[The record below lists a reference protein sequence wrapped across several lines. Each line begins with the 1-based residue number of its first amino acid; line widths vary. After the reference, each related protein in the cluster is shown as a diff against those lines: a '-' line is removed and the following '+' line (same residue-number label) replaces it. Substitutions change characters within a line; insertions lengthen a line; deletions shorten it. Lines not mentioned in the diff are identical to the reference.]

1 MSFLF
6 LKDELP
12 KFWRAE
18 ENKTVSVYI
27 DRMRAMFKEEEFW
40 SCWILWSGWMAN
52 FLLREMWQFFEKK
65 GLELIRTVKA
75 SGSMTASRK
84 QAFIRRESTHHSMR
98 WTTVDSLPRR
108 TVTCT
113 IEGPKRSLDGGT
125 MSSTKTG
132 RRGTSSWT
140 WRQFW
145 GITNLASSKG
155 TRWWCFGGIED
166 RERNT
171 IFLEKMKVDYNF
183 RLNWSIHI
191 SDPPWIHFFCNAIVA
206 TDSPLKDLR
215 KWFLIRVYFSQRLSF
230 YAFNGFCVFHS
241 SLK

>member
-1 MSFLF
+1 M
-6 LKDELP
+6 
-12 KFWRAE
+12 
-18 ENKTVSVYI
+18 

-40 SCWILWSGWMAN
+40 LCWILWSGWMAD

-65 GLELIRTVKA
+65 GSELNRTMKA

-84 QAFIRRESTHHSMR
+84 HAFIRRERTHHSMR

-113 IEGPKRSLDGGT
+113 IEGPKRSLDGGK

-145 GITNLASSKG
+145 GITNLAISKG

-166 RERNT
+166 RERHHFSRNKEGR
-171 IFLEKMKVDYNF
+171 IQFLSKLIDPYLWSTLNPF
-183 RLNWSIHI
+183 LLQCHCCYRLTTQRSPEMV
-191 SDPPWIHFFCNAIVA
+191 SDQSLLFTKTVILRFQWVLCL
-206 TDSPLKDLR
+206 PLLTE
-215 KWFLIRVYFSQRLSF
+215 VVHSQSTLLST
-230 YAFNGFCVFHS
+230 
-241 SLK
+241 